1 MYLRRKRLLMVFIL
15 ALGASLANALTS
27 VFQRMGVENAPAE
40 KTLKLSLLS
49 YAVRRGIWLLG
60 FALMIVSF
68 ILQAVAL
75 HFGRLS
81 QVQPILTLE
90 LVFLVAVLSVWLGF
104 SVGPREWLGSLAA
117 VGGLAGFLYCAHPT
131 EGNLSPSFWSWV
143 IAGTACSAGIA
154 VAIFL
159 ALRGPRWWRA
169 AMFGTAAAISF
180 AFTAAC
186 TKVVSNYAARDW
198 ASLYRHG
205 QTYALIFFGASAV
218 FLTQNAFH
226 AGPIVA
232 SQSTI
237 VMVDPL
243 ASILIGVGLFGDDL
257 RTGGAWGPLEAIS
270 LLVMFLGAFSLAHS
284 PLVSG
289 MKGDDDQ
296 YHELL
301 SQRWRGEPLPS
312 NVSPPLSSS

>member
-1 MYLRRKRLLMVFIL
+1 MYLERKRLLMVFLL

-27 VFQRMGVENAPAE
+27 VFQRMGVEDAPAE
-40 KTLKLSLLS
+40 KTLKLSLMT

-60 FALMIVSF
+60 FGLMIISF

-81 QVQPILTLE
+81 EVQPILTLE
-90 LVFLVAVLSVWLGF
+90 LVFLVGVLSIWLGF
-104 SVGPREWLGSLAA
+104 SVGRREWLGSLAV
-117 VGGLAGFLYCAHPT
+117 VGGLAGFLYCAHIQD
-131 EGNLSPSFWSWV
+131 GNLAASFWSW
-143 IAGTACSAGIA
+143 IITGLACAVGIA
-154 VAIFL
+154 VAVFL

-186 TKVVSNYAARDW
+186 TKLVSNYAAHDW
-198 ASLYRHG
+198 ATLYRHG
-205 QTYALIFFGASAV
+205 QTYALIVFGALAV

-296 YHELL
+296 YRQLL
-301 SQRWRGEPLPS
+301 SQRSRSETLPT
-312 NVSPPLSSS
+312 NVTPPLSSS